1 MTADAAT
8 PASPVYDPN
17 NVFARILRG
26 ELPSE
31 TVFEDE
37 ATRVIMDIMPRGRG
51 HALVIPKAPSRN
63 ILDVAEGDL
72 AAVMRTVQRV
82 ARAAKAAFGADG
94 VTIQHFV
101 ESAGGQMV
109 FHTHVHV
116 IPRFEGV
123 ALKHDGPP
131 EPLRDRLGPA
141 LVEFDDLGAH
151 GRAGLLDLLRQE
163 QSDIAAAEN
172 DDAPHRPL
180 VMSE

>member
-8 PASPVYDPN
+8 HAYDPN

-31 TVFEDE
+31 TVYEDE
-37 ATRVIMDIMPRGRG
+37 ATRVIMDIMPRGPG
-51 HALVIPKAPSRN
+51 HALVIPKAASRN
-63 ILDVAEGDL
+63 ILDVAEEDL

-82 ARAAKAAFGADG
+82 ARAARAAFGADG

-101 ESAGGQMV
+101 EGAGGQMV

-123 ALKHDGPP
+123 ALKPHTAEMAPA
-131 EPLRDRLGPA
+131 EELKANAAKLRAA
-141 LVEFDDLGAH
+141 L
-151 GRAGLLDLLRQE
+151 AG
-163 QSDIAAAEN
+163 
-172 DDAPHRPL
+172 
-180 VMSE
+180 